1 MIAGVD
7 SLSWNLVND
16 FNQMWAYSFM
26 RNAFEAGTAVSIVA
40 GVVGYFVVLRR
51 TAFAAHA
58 LSHVGFAGGA
68 GAALLVVNP
77 LWGLLVFCVG
87 AAAVMGAIG
96 QRLRERDVVIGI
108 VLMFALGLGYLFI
121 NLYSGNSADVYSI
134 LFGQIFGIDAS
145 DVIATLVVGVLIV
158 GLIGTIYRPLL
169 FASVDPEVAEARR
182 VPVRALAIV
191 FMTLLGLAVAVSVQ
205 VVGVLLIFALLVA
218 PAAIAER
225 LCSRPSRAMAVSVV
239 AALACTWIGLLL
251 GFYFSPPVSFF
262 ITSLATGGYLL
273 ARLASFALTRSGPRS
288 LRARPAGTIQP

>member
-1 MIAGVD
+1 MTGAVQ
-7 SLSWNLVND
+7 SLSWSPVLD

-26 RNAFEAGTAVSIVA
+26 RNAFEAGTVVSVVA

-51 TAFAAHA
+51 TSFAAHA

-77 LWGLLVFCVG
+77 LWGLLAFCVG

-134 LFGQIFGIDAS
+134 LFGQIFGIDSGSVLVTLA
-145 DVIATLVVGVLIV
+145 VGAATV
-158 GLIGTIYRPLL
+158 GLIAAIYRPLL
-169 FASVDPEVAEARR
+169 FASVDPEVAEARH
-182 VPVRALAIV
+182 VPVRMLAIA
-191 FMTLLGLAVAVSVQ
+191 FMTLLGLAVAVAVQ

-225 LCSRPSRAMAVSVV
+225 LCARPSSAIAVSVT
-239 AALACTWIGLLL
+239 AAVACTWIGLVL
-251 GFYFSPPVSFF
+251 GFYFTPPVSFF
-262 ITSLATGGYLL
+262 ITTIATGGYLV
-273 ARLASFALTRSGPRS
+273 ARLAGYLRDRPRS
-288 LRARPAGTIQP
+288 TSSRRWGRLLP